1 MAILTR
7 QSGGARTPP
16 GPRGLPVLGSV
27 VHFRRDPLNFL
38 LEMRARYGDFVRFR
52 ILGKPATLVND
63 PGAIKELLVTKHRN
77 FIKSRGLQRT
87 KSLLG
92 EGLLTSEGEFHLRQ
106 RRLVQPAFHR
116 QRIASYAAD
125 MVRLTSDASAR
136 WEQLPPGEPVDI
148 AEEMTRLTLAIVAK
162 TLFDADVE
170 EEAPEIKEALDV
182 AVRMFFN
189 MVLPFTE
196 YIENL
201 PLPSMLRLKQARQR
215 LDETIYRIIRERRES
230 GEDRGDLLSML
241 LMAMDEEGD
250 GKGMTDKQVRDEA
263 MTLFLAGHETTANAL
278 SWTWYLLAQHPE
290 VEARL
295 HEELDTVLQ
304 GRSPTFE
311 DLERLTYTRMVL
323 SESMRLYPPAWILGR
338 IALEECE
345 LGGHA
350 IPAGSIVLASQYLMH
365 HDERYYPEPFHF
377 DPLRWTEEAQAGRP
391 KFAYFPFGGGPRLCI
406 GESFAWMEGTLV
418 LATLAQRWRPRLLPG
433 RRVEPQP
440 LITLRPRNGIPMR
453 LEQRK

>member
-7 QSGGARTPP
+7 KPEESRVPP

-63 PGAIKELLVTKHRN
+63 PEAIKELLVTKHRN

-92 EGLLTSEGEFHLRQ
+92 EGLLTSEGEYHLRQ

-125 MVRLTSDASAR
+125 MVRLAGDASTR
-136 WEQLPPGEPVDI
+136 WEQLPPGEQVDI

-196 YIENL
+196 YLENL
-201 PLPSMLRLKQARQR
+201 PLPSMLRLKQARLR

-230 GEDRGDLLSML
+230 GEDHGDLLSML
-241 LMAMDEEGD
+241 LMAQDEEGD
-250 GKGMTDKQVRDEA
+250 GSGMTDKQVRDEA

-278 SWTWYLLAQHPE
+278 SWAWYLLARHPE

-295 HEELDTVLQ
+295 HEELDAVLQ
-304 GRSPTFE
+304 GRLPTFE
-311 DLERLTYTRMVL
+311 DLEHLSYTRMVL

-345 LGGHA
+345 LGGYS
-350 IPAGSIVLASQYLMH
+350 IPAGSIVLTSQYLMH
-365 HDERYYPEPFHF
+365 HDERYYPDPFRF

-391 KFAYFPFGGGPRLCI
+391 RFAYFPFGGGPRLCI
-406 GESFAWMEGTLV
+406 GESFAWMEGALV

-433 RRVEPQP
+433 RPVEPHP
-440 LITLRPRNGIPMR
+440 LITLRPRHGIPMR
-453 LEQRK
+453 LERR